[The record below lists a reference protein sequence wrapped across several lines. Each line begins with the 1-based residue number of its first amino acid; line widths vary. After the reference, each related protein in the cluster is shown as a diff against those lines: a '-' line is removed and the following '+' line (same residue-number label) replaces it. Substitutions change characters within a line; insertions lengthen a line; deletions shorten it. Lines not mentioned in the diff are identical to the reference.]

1 MDEIAIQIVNY
12 YDNIVRAIGAN
23 TLLVSPTPS
32 HGYMTGLAI
41 FFLIIG
47 NGFLFFWRED

>member
-23 TLLVSPTPS
+23 TLIVSPTPS
-32 HGYMTGLAI
+32 HGYMIVLAI
-41 FFLIIG
+41 FFFIFG
-47 NGFLFFWRED
+47 NGFFFFWHED